1 MNECLALHTWVMC
14 LNVLNLAYTDLR
26 IHNGNEHHSSFHCQ
40 QTGSPPMEVV
50 ISTGHSGYNALTLN
64 DAPHIIVTGVGTLV
78 HIIKSL
84 AILCQSVRLIEMWKA
99 SHC

>member
-1 MNECLALHTWVMC
+1 MEMNTTRRFIA
-14 LNVLNLAYTDLR
+14 NRQDPPP
-26 IHNGNEHHSSFHCQ
+26 
-40 QTGSPPMEVV
+40 PPMEVV

-84 AILCQSVRLIEMWKA
+84 AILCQSARLIEMWKA